1 MIRVVCD
8 TNILV
13 SAVLKS
19 QGNEAAVLDAIAAG
33 EVQLCA
39 SEPILAEY
47 AGVLARPKF
56 GLDPA
61 RVRRLVE
68 FLRAAALVLEPAFRL
83 AACPHEPDN
92 RFLECAEAAQA
103 DYLVTGN
110 QRHFPARWKIT
121 TIVNAGEFWR
131 RQRLPHR

>member
-39 SEPILAEY
+39 SEPILAE
-47 AGVLARPKF
+47 
-56 GLDPA
+56 
-61 RVRRLVE
+61 
-68 FLRAAALVLEPAFRL
+68 
-83 AACPHEPDN
+83 
-92 RFLECAEAAQA
+92 
-103 DYLVTGN
+103 
-110 QRHFPARWKIT
+110 
-121 TIVNAGEFWR
+121 
-131 RQRLPHR
+131 